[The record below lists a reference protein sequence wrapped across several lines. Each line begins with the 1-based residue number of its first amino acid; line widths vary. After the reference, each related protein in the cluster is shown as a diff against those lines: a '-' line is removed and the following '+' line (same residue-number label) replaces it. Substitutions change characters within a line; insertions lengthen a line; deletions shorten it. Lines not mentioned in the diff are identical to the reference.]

1 MSICCIIIFINALKR
16 LWVRLRQ
23 DLKWFLHVLTDFC
36 SNLSF
41 SWSFSRARGI
51 LARTKKARKTW
62 KSNVWRLVCT
72 YIHLI
77 FFSSHLI
84 HIVGVKSR
92 AFKHIYPEN
101 ENWRKKLL
109 EISFAYRTVNIFI
122 TSILDLC
129 RIFRN
134 SPQPPLATMTIA
146 MSLGVDIACHVT
158 AKYPS
163 SAKYGRKV
171 GSQVLL
177 PRLPSQVMRKQ
188 NLGNTNRCPLTA

>member
-1 MSICCIIIFINALKR
+1 MSICCIIIIFINALKR
-16 LWVRLRQ
+16 LWVLKAQTRFEIVFTCFDRFLFEPVLLLILFKSKG
-23 DLKWFLHVLTDFC
+23 DLGENQKG
-36 SNLSF
+36 SENLKIKCVKIS
-41 SWSFSRARGI
+41 
-51 LARTKKARKTW
+51 LY
-62 KSNVWRLVCT
+62 L
-72 YIHLI
+72 HLI
-77 FFSSHLI
+77 FLTSHLI
-84 HIVGVKSR
+84 YIVGVKSR

-101 ENWRKKLL
+101 ENWKKLL

-171 GSQVLL
+171 GSQL

-188 NLGNTNRCPLTA
+188 NVGNTNRCPLTA

>member
-1 MSICCIIIFINALKR
+1 MSIEGSDKIWNSFYMFWQIFVRTCPSPDPFQEQGGSWREPKR
-16 LWVRLRQ
+16 LGKPERDNQ
-23 DLKWFLHVLTDFC
+23 MCELKISLYL
-36 SNLSF
+36 
-41 SWSFSRARGI
+41 
-51 LARTKKARKTW
+51 
-62 KSNVWRLVCT
+62 
-72 YIHLI
+72 HLI
-77 FFSSHLI
+77 FFTPHLI
-84 HIVGVKSR
+84 YIVGVKSR

-101 ENWRKKLL
+101 ENWKKLL

-188 NLGNTNRCPLTA
+188 NVGNTNRCPLTA